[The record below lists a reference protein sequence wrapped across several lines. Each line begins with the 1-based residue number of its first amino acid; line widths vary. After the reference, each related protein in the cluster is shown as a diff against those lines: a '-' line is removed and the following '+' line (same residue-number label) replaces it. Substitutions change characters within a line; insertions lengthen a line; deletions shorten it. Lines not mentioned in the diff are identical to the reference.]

1 MLLHNDEE
9 VVLLTTLNKK
19 ILAVNEVVRSDF
31 LIESS
36 KFFFVK
42 AYAISPFEAKHLVVS
57 AKRSTALA
65 PRA

>member
-1 MLLHNDEE
+1 MYTYNMLLHNDEE

-19 ILAVNEVVRSDF
+19 ILAVNEVVRIDF

-42 AYAISPFEAKHLVVS
+42 AYATTLGELTHFTL
-57 AKRSTALA
+57 
-65 PRA
+65 

>member
-1 MLLHNDEE
+1 MLLHSDEE

-19 ILAVNEVVRSDF
+19 ILAVNEVVRIDF

-42 AYAISPFEAKHLVVS
+42 AYATTLGELTHFTL
-57 AKRSTALA
+57 
-65 PRA
+65 